1 MTALHQPAQ
10 RPSANDWETAL
21 VKTVD
26 LIQPCLN
33 PDCGQKWYVFDNT
46 TKPCCPFCGTPF
58 RGKLPVLNLYSSRQ
72 AGNYRPDNHRLM
84 VWTGQSLFLWHVNN
98 LIAPNERL
106 TPAQKK
112 RVGYFVLHQGA
123 WWLVNEGLAD
133 LMDAATKTSVPVGG
147 KLELKDGQQ
156 ILLAK
161 GEGGRLA
168 VVQMVDA

>member
-1 MTALHQPAQ
+1 M
-10 RPSANDWETAL
+10 
-21 VKTVD
+21 
-26 LIQPCLN
+26 
-33 PDCGQKWYVFDNT
+33 
-46 TKPCCPFCGTPF
+46 
-58 RGKLPVLNLYSSRQ
+58 
-72 AGNYRPDNHRLM
+72 
-84 VWTGQSLFLWHVNN
+84 
-98 LIAPNERL
+98 
-106 TPAQKK
+106 
-112 RVGYFVLHQGA
+112 LHQGV